1 MFESSSS
8 ESEAR
13 QNFRVETSNPL
24 APLLAALSFNTGG
37 AQGLKLRFRQTV
49 PRITLNQEK
58 TSKKSYCELFSVYF
72 VTFFVNLK
80 YFVIEK

>member
-1 MFESSSS
+1 M
-8 ESEAR
+8 
-13 QNFRVETSNPL
+13 
-24 APLLAALSFNTGG
+24 G
-37 AQGLKLRFRQTV
+37 
-49 PRITLNQEK
+49 TLNQEK